1 MVIATIGSA
10 PAVLL
15 QNHGVFAIGR
25 NGEAAVKAAV
35 MTEDAA
41 ATVWHAMQIGKLE
54 SITQQDI
61 SMLHEHYTSDYGQQA
76 V

>member
-1 MVIATIGSA
+1 MVVETIGTA

-25 NGEAAVKAAV
+25 SPEAAVKAAV

-41 ATVWHAMQIGKLE
+41 ATVWHAMQIGKPVAMNE
-54 SITQQDI
+54 ADI
-61 SMLHEHYTSDYGQQA
+61 ARLHEHYTGEYGQRKT
-76 V
+76 